1 VFVAMKLLKELLN
14 RNGVVKW
21 RTRLSCR
28 LGGRG
33 GQVKMWLSDATRV
46 A

>member
-1 VFVAMKLLKELLN
+1 MFVLVKLLKELLN
-14 RNGVVKW
+14 RNGAVKW

-33 GQVKMWLSDATRV
+33 GQVKVWLSDAARV

>member
-1 VFVAMKLLKELLN
+1 LLQKFIHAD
-14 RNGVVKW
+14 GATKIK
-21 RTRLSCR
+21 TRSSGG

-33 GQVKMWLSDATRV
+33 GQVKMRLSDAARV